1 MKFAI
6 AGLVAASALLLA
18 GCSGS
23 SDDDN
28 SAAPSATPTVAAQG
42 DTSTP
47 QPSVGN
53 LDDPLC
59 AAAAQNIDD
68 SASLQSKTGDLTTM
82 LQDPSFLTS
91 GDATALNQWG
101 DDMLTLTGSTKAFYE
116 LGVEQTKGDPVNADF
131 VTLSGFVDDY
141 STALAQAAAD
151 AESPK
156 AFMTTIQ
163 TLFSDGDVTA
173 ASQAAPAAAQN
184 VAAYLGTRCDLT
196 S

>member
-23 SDDDN
+23 PEEDN
-28 SAAPSATPTVAAQG
+28 SAAPSVTPTVAAQG
-42 DTSTP
+42 DTASP
-47 QPSVGN
+47 APSVGN

-68 SASLQSKTGDLTTM
+68 STSVQSKTGDLTAM

-91 GDATALNQWG
+91 GDATELNQWG
-101 DDMLTLTGSTKAFYE
+101 EDMLTLTDSTKAFYV
-116 LGVEQTKGDPVNADF
+116 LGVQETQGNPVNADF
-131 VTLSGFVDDY
+131 VTLSSFVQDY
-141 STALAQAAAD
+141 SSALAQAAAD

-163 TLFSDGDVTA
+163 TLFSDDDVTK
-173 ASQAAPAAAQN
+173 ASQAAPAAAQS
-184 VAAYLGTRCDLT
+184 VADYLGTRCDLT